1 VIESIISR
9 KESLGLVS
17 DKGCLELKAGCIA
30 DCGGGGCELPEGLL
44 VLEDILVAL
53 LALLGTVAD
62 GVGLL
67 HTSQFRCSLV

>member
-1 VIESIISR
+1 V
-9 KESLGLVS
+9 L

-53 LALLGTVAD
+53 LALLGAVAN
-62 GVGLL
+62 GVCLL
-67 HTSQFRCSLV
+67 IVRQLCSGWI